1 MHVCVFL
8 GSQHGRD
15 PRYTELAQHVGR
27 VLASRG
33 MTLVYGGGCVGL
45 MGELARSTIS
55 SGGNVV
61 GVITHGLAAIEVAY
75 NDITELITVD
85 TLEERKTAMFV
96 RSDAFI
102 ALPGGVGTLDEIF
115 TVMSWNILKYHRKP
129 MGVLNFEGFFDLLL
143 KMLYKQREEQFI
155 PQTKTNDLI
164 VAEDIEDLLDELVK
178 ADQLFHSNGR

>member
-8 GSQHGRD
+8 GSQHGKD
-15 PRYTELAQHVGR
+15 SKYAELARHVGK

-45 MGELARSTIS
+45 MGELARSAIR
-55 SGGNVV
+55 SGGDVI

-129 MGVLNFEGFFDLLL
+129 MGVLNFEGFFDPLL
-143 KMLYKQREEQFI
+143 KMLSMQREEQFI
-155 PQTKTNDLI
+155 PQIKTNDLI
-164 VAEDIEDLLDELVK
+164 VAEDIDTLLDELIRIDGILRFVEE
-178 ADQLFHSNGR
+178 

>member
-8 GSQHGRD
+8 GSQHGKD
-15 PRYTELAQHVGR
+15 PKYTDLARRVGQ
-27 VLASRG
+27 VLAMRG

-45 MGELARSTIS
+45 MGELARSAIK
-55 SGGNVV
+55 SGGNVI

-102 ALPGGVGTLDEIF
+102 ALPGGVGTLDELF
-115 TVMSWNILKYHRKP
+115 TVMSWNILKYHKKP
-129 MGVLNFEGFFDLLL
+129 MGVLNFEGFFDPLL
-143 KMLYKQREEQFI
+143 KMLSMQREEHFI
-155 PQTKTNDLI
+155 PQVKTNDLI
-164 VAEDIEDLLDELVK
+164 VAEDIDTLLDEL
-178 ADQLFHSNGR
+178 AAIDEILRLIEQ